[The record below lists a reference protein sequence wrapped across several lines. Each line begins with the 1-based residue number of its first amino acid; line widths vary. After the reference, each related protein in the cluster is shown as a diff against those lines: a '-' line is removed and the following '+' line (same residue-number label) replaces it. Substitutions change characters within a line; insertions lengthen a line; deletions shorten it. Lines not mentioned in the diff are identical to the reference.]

1 MVLFCF
7 DYVILIKMFHN
18 MPYKPIEKEKLEELE
33 FDLPAD
39 YTKLTCPSCSG
50 NILSDDININDK
62 IAKCGSCHAIFPFH
76 KEIKQLLASNTAK
89 QEIIRP
95 EGIDIF
101 RFRDSMEVTIQ
112 QPLTVIE
119 MVLFMLIPL
128 WGLTVAIGF
137 VKGIFLLLIL
147 SILLLLGSTVY
158 GLVWYYRHKMHLTI
172 NQRFLTVKREPR
184 KYIAEKAYAVED
196 IDQIYIA
203 YTSLG
208 LSILAIIN
216 GVNGQKHINL
226 ISNVSTIS
234 KAKYLE
240 QEIEKYL
247 GIEDRRVPE
256 ENIT

>member
-1 MVLFCF
+1 L
-7 DYVILIKMFHN
+7 D
-18 MPYKPIEKEKLEELE
+18 
-33 FDLPAD
+33 
-39 YTKLTCPSCSG
+39 CPSCGSG
-50 NILSDDININDK
+50 ILSDDININDK

-76 KEIKQLLASNTAK
+76 KKIEHLLTPDTAK

-95 EGIDIF
+95 EGIDVF
-101 RFRDSMEVTIQ
+101 RFRDSLELTIR

-119 MVLFMLIPL
+119 MIVLMLIPL
-128 WGLTVAIGF
+128 WGFTIAVGL
-137 VKGIFLLLIL
+137 VKGMFLLLML
-147 SILLLLGSTVY
+147 SILLFLGSSIY

-256 ENIT
+256 GNIT